1 MPALGRLIIEL
12 LLLKTIEEIIY
23 QKDSIYLKLNFDTE
37 YHLHGIE

>member
-23 QKDSIYLKLNFDTE
+23 QKGFFK
-37 YHLHGIE
+37 IEI